1 MTGYLSSN
9 ADNLSTPGGTREP
22 EFRLPAMTIG
32 LITTPLALALYGAGI
47 ECEWHWI
54 VPTVALGLLSFSIA
68 QATNVSLVYI
78 VDSYRPVAGETV
90 VTQLAFKCK
99 HLPPRTR
106 SIIPSLLTS
115 CLAQRRLASCCLF
128 TQILGSMRMDTKTL
142 SGRWPEYL
150 LLCWCSGFPC
160 SYMESA
166 SGMRVC
172 PGRS

>member
-1 MTGYLSSN
+1 MTGYLNSN
-9 ADNLSTPGGTREP
+9 ADNLSTQGGTREP

-32 LITTPLALALYGAGI
+32 LVTTPLALALYGAGI

-99 HLPPRTR
+99 RSSIRT
-106 SIIPSLLTS
+106 SVIPMQLLTS
-115 CLAQRRLASCCLF
+115 CLAQLPLASCCRF
-128 TQILGSMRMDTKTL
+128 TQIPGSMRTDTKTL
-142 SGRWPEYL
+142 SGRWPESL
-150 LLCWCSGFPC
+150 LLS
-160 SYMESA
+160 
-166 SGMRVC
+166 
-172 PGRS
+172 